1 MTMST
6 SDLSDEAGV
15 EQARSLHR
23 SLSGPAW
30 RWHLATA
37 IQEAPLRWMRKIA
50 DESVHA
56 AVRFLAA
63 CVESGAEI
71 TLERHQLVATTDSFW
86 LTSPLRESFKILVL
100 GGSSD
105 ESIVEQT
112 AIDIE
117 VVRLTRELFF
127 DIEEN
132 RNASSWIDAQVM
144 APERSAGRFEQAT
157 RYATAYSGGPI
168 VASVLVS
175 STGPDLND
183 EAARLQSLEQSLHLK
198 SQAAMDMPIVD
209 PAQSA
214 KFTSMLLDFE
224 HSKKRLE
231 FEREKFRHRC
241 EQDIREHSLAERRA
255 EFAEEQHR
263 YRIDREISQ
272 SQRKRGP
279 IDRQK
284 LAGLQKSL
292 RTERRQREHQEA
304 AIRAT
309 QNPLAILSW
318 STPKV
323 PPQPADA
330 LVSQINELSNVVA
343 VTQTYEISEP
353 DLASLSHSRS
363 SQMPARFGLNPDES
377 DLRLKLCVSNSG
389 KAHTLCLNRFRLC
402 VSR

>member
-6 SDLSDEAGV
+6 SELSDEAGV

-23 SLSGPAW
+23 SLNGPAW

-63 CVESGAEI
+63 CMESGPEI
-71 TLERHQLVATTDSFW
+71 ASERHKLVATTESFW
-86 LTSPLRESFKILVL
+86 LTSPLRESFKLLVL
-100 GGSSD
+100 GGCSD

-144 APERSAGRFEQAT
+144 APERNAGKFEQAT

-175 STGPDLND
+175 STGPDLNN

-198 SQAAMDMPIVD
+198 LQAAMDMPIVD

-214 KFTSMLLDFE
+214 KFTGMLLDYE
-224 HSKKRLE
+224 QSKQRLE

-241 EQDIREHSLAERRA
+241 EQDLREHSLAERRA

-263 YRIDREISQ
+263 YRIDREIGQ
-272 SQRKRGP
+272 SQRKHDPR
-279 IDRQK
+279 DRQQ
-284 LAGLQKSL
+284 LAVLQQSI

-309 QNPLAILSW
+309 RSPLFALSW
-318 STPKV
+318 ATPKV

-330 LVSQINELSNVVA
+330 LAPQGNELTNA
-343 VTQTYEISEP
+343 VSVTCEISES
-353 DLASLSHSRS
+353 DLAL
-363 SQMPARFGLNPDES
+363 
-377 DLRLKLCVSNSG
+377 
-389 KAHTLCLNRFRLC
+389 TYT
-402 VSR
+402 

>member
-6 SDLSDEAGV
+6 SELSDEAGV

-23 SLSGPAW
+23 SLNGPAW

-63 CVESGAEI
+63 CMESGPEI
-71 TLERHQLVATTDSFW
+71 ASERHKLVATTESFW
-86 LTSPLRESFKILVL
+86 LTSPLRESFKLLVL
-100 GGSSD
+100 GGCSD

-127 DIEEN
+127 DIEAN
-132 RNASSWIDAQVM
+132 RDASSWIDAQVM
-144 APERSAGRFEQAT
+144 APERNAGRFEQAT

-231 FEREKFRHRC
+231 FEREKFCHKC
-241 EQDIREHSLAERRA
+241 EQDLREHALAERRA
-255 EFAEEQHR
+255 DFAEQQHQA
-263 YRIDREISQ
+263 RIDQEINQ
-272 SQRKRGP
+272 SRR
-279 IDRQK
+279 IRDSSDRQK
-284 LAGLQKSL
+284 LAELQQSI
-292 RTERRQREHQEA
+292 RTERRRREEQEA
-304 AIRAT
+304 AVRAT
-309 QNPLAILSW
+309 RTPLASLSW
-318 STPKV
+318 TTPKV

-330 LVSQINELSNVVA
+330 LAPLGNELSNVVS
-343 VTQTYEISEP
+343 VTQTCEISEP
-353 DLASLSHSRS
+353 ELALTY
-363 SQMPARFGLNPDES
+363 A
-377 DLRLKLCVSNSG
+377 
-389 KAHTLCLNRFRLC
+389 
-402 VSR
+402 